1 MFVPNFAPVPQVN
14 IEILHWMSKDFDL
27 VVALEE
33 KFRGSPTRREV
44 EFILQGP

>member
-1 MFVPNFAPVPQVN
+1 MLIPNFAPVPQVN

-33 KFRGSPTRREV
+33 NSGHHQHEEK
-44 EFILQGP
+44 